1 MKKLT
6 LLVVAI
12 LALSFSSCEYL
23 RLWKNA
29 IFPPAKYDLTKGI
42 VGTDMESYPQYIDD
56 ILKELTETGKIKSAE
71 DAEFYAIGANVL
83 RLDLDEVAKESKVL
97 VKVLTNVEASAFR
110 VFYIRCDSDHSIF
123 GEEGSSAFVLKRDD
137 ETAATYDDYKDI
149 LFRLSDVKPLLQKI
163 PSILKKALQESE
175 ESAFVTS
182 WEISR
187 NHQTK
192 AFEIEVRTQP
202 MVLAAQKTT
211 FRFDAEGT
219 LINTKKPIKL

>member
-1 MKKLT
+1 MKKFT
-6 LLVVAI
+6 LLVVAV
-12 LALSFSSCEYL
+12 LALSFSGCEYL

-71 DAEFYAIGANVL
+71 AAEFYAIGANVL

-110 VFYIRCDSDHSIF
+110 VFYIRCDSDRSIF

-149 LFRLSDVKPLLQKI
+149 LFRVSDVKPLLQKI
-163 PSILKKALQESE
+163 PSILEKALQASE
-175 ESAFVTS
+175 ASAFVTS

-202 MVLAAQKTT
+202 MVLGARTTT

-219 LINTKKPIKL
+219 LIDTKKPIEL

>member
-1 MKKLT
+1 MKKFT
-6 LLVVAI
+6 LLVVAV
-12 LALSFSSCEYL
+12 LALSFSGCEYL

-71 DAEFYAIGANVL
+71 DAEFYAVGANVL

-110 VFYIRCDSDHSIF
+110 VFYIRCDSDRSIF

-163 PSILKKALQESE
+163 PSILNKALQESE
-175 ESAFVTS
+175 AGAFVNS

-187 NHQTK
+187 NHESK

-202 MVLAAQKTT
+202 MVLGARTTT

-219 LINTKKPIKL
+219 LIDTKKPIEL

>member
-1 MKKLT
+1 MKKFT
-6 LLVVAI
+6 LLVVAV
-12 LALSFSSCEYL
+12 LALSFSGCEYL

-71 DAEFYAIGANVL
+71 DAEFYAVGANVL
-83 RLDLDEVAKESKVL
+83 RLDLDEVAKASKVL

-110 VFYIRCDSDHSIF
+110 VFYIDCDSDHSIF
-123 GEEGSSAFVLKRDD
+123 GQEGSSAFVLKRDD

-202 MVLAAQKTT
+202 MVLAAQTTT

>member
-1 MKKLT
+1 MKKFT
-6 LLVVAI
+6 LLVVAV
-12 LALSFSSCEYL
+12 LALNFSGCEYL

-71 DAEFYAIGANVL
+71 DAEFYAVGANVL

-110 VFYIRCDSDHSIF
+110 VFYIRCDSDRSIF

-149 LFRLSDVKPLLQKI
+149 LFRVSDVKPLWQKI
-163 PSILKKALQESE
+163 PSILNKALQESE
-175 ESAFVTS
+175 AGAFVNS

-187 NHQTK
+187 NHESK

-202 MVLAAQKTT
+202 MVLGARTTT

-219 LINTKKPIKL
+219 LIDTKKPIEL

>member
-71 DAEFYAIGANVL
+71 DAEFYAVGANVL
-83 RLDLDEVAKESKVL
+83 RLDLDEVAKASKVL

-110 VFYIRCDSDHSIF
+110 VFYIRCDSDRSIF

-137 ETAATYDDYKDI
+137 ETAAIYDDYKDI
-149 LFRLSDVKPLLQKI
+149 LFRLSDVKPLWQKI
-163 PSILKKALQESE
+163 PSILNKALQESE
-175 ESAFVTS
+175 AFVNS

-187 NHQTK
+187 NHESK

-202 MVLAAQKTT
+202 MKLGARTTT

-219 LINTKKPIKL
+219 LIDTKKPIEL

>member
-6 LLVVAI
+6 LLVVAV
-12 LALSFSSCEYL
+12 LAFSLSSCEYL
-23 RLWKNA
+23 RLWKKA

-42 VGTDMESYPQYIDD
+42 IGTDMESYPRYIDD

-71 DAEFYAIGANVL
+71 QAEFYAIGADVL
-83 RLDLDEVAKESKVL
+83 RLDLDEVAKASKVL

-110 VFYIRCDSDHSIF
+110 VFYIRCDSDRSIF

-149 LFRLSDVKPLLQKI
+149 LFRLSDVKPLLQKV

-175 ESAFVTS
+175 EGSFVKS

-187 NHQTK
+187 NHESK
-192 AFEIEVRTQP
+192 AFEIVVNTQL
-202 MVLAAQKTT
+202 MELGAKTNT
-211 FRFDAEGT
+211 FLFDAEGT
-219 LINTKKPIKL
+219 LINSKKP

>member
-29 IFPPAKYDLTKGI
+29 IFPPAKYDLTKGVI
-42 VGTDMESYPQYIDD
+42 GTDMESYPQYIDD

-110 VFYIRCDSDHSIF
+110 VFYIRCDSDRSIF

-149 LFRLSDVKPLLQKI
+149 LFRLSDVKPLLQK
-163 PSILKKALQESE
+163 
-175 ESAFVTS
+175 V
-182 WEISR
+182 
-187 NHQTK
+187 
-192 AFEIEVRTQP
+192 
-202 MVLAAQKTT
+202 VLFPKS
-211 FRFDAEGT
+211 
-219 LINTKKPIKL
+219 LWLH

>member
-1 MKKLT
+1 MKKFT
-6 LLVVAI
+6 LLVVAV
-12 LALSFSSCEYL
+12 LALSFSGCEYL

-71 DAEFYAIGANVL
+71 DAEFYAVGANVL
-83 RLDLDEVAKESKVL
+83 RLDLDEVAKASKVL

-110 VFYIRCDSDHSIF
+110 VFYIRCDSDRSIF

-137 ETAATYDDYKDI
+137 ETAAIYDDYKDI
-149 LFRLSDVKPLLQKI
+149 LFRLSDVKPLWQKI
-163 PSILKKALQESE
+163 PSILNKALQESE
-175 ESAFVTS
+175 AGAFVNS

-187 NHQTK
+187 NHESK

-202 MVLAAQKTT
+202 MKLGARTTT

-219 LINTKKPIKL
+219 LIDTKKPIEL